1 MTSLL
6 SDMRMIRPQGRT
18 FVSRSLM
25 ACALSL
31 YVGTPQGR
39 RKRLSRVY
47 SQLKCLQVETKL
59 DFVINLKIAMAL
71 GLTAPLTRK
80 SLPTE

>member
-1 MTSLL
+1 
-6 SDMRMIRPQGRT
+6 MIRPQGRT

-25 ACALSL
+25 ACPL
-31 YVGTPQGR
+31 YMWAR
-39 RKRLSRVY
+39 LRAARKRLSRVY
-47 SQLKCLQVETKL
+47 SQIKRCLQVETKL

-80 SLPTE
+80 SLPTK